1 MAVAASLSVSEHDH
15 VALAATLEAMNLAL
29 ESRAPDLGGR
39 AAALREAFL
48 EHFGDEEELLF
59 PALLGLR
66 PALAYDLDHLRASHD
81 ALCGLAVRI
90 AELANRAGEPQAD
103 IRLREFSARLN
114 RAYREHARTELELLR
129 KVAAELSPAE
139 TEVLEVALRP

>member
-15 VALAATLEAMNLAL
+15 VALAATLEAMNRAL
-29 ESRAPDLGGR
+29 ENSSPDLGAQ

-66 PALAYDLDHLRASHD
+66 PGLAYELDHLRASHD

-90 AELANRAGEPQAD
+90 AELANRAGEAQAD
-103 IRLREFSARLN
+103 LRLREFAARLN
-114 RAYREHARTELELLR
+114 RAYKEHARSELDLLR
-129 KVAAELSPAE
+129 KVALELSPAE
-139 TEVLEVALRP
+139 TEVLEHALRP